1 MNKKFFQHI
10 LIIICLFF
18 IGMVSVSAENCTSVK
33 SDIDLYDTYEET
45 LKNMDCTD
53 TSDITIVNTC
63 NDTNVKKNI
72 VITKLM
78 KLKEQGKICKSEKSK
93 ADKIIEDNKD
103 KCGQIFNDD
112 FNKFVNN
119 AMMIFYIIGP
129 ILLILFGSLDYAK
142 ATVSSEAD
150 ALKKASVRF
159 AKRIAATLLLFLT
172 PTIIDLILSF
182 NVSDKYLS
190 GNAYTCDYKYM
201 VFNKK
206 YTIGYKTPSN
216 NSSTRPSKYKRCTGP
231 SCPTYIW
238 MLPASDTILTDRF
251 GYREQPTAGA
261 SNFHQG
267 ADIGANMGDNVYAI
281 ADGEITHAR
290 CIEGGLGC
298 NFDLT
303 VTEPGGHVIKYTFGH
318 NNDLLVSTGDKVKQ
332 GDVLAHAGSTGVS
345 TGPHCHFEAIDVTD
359 GGIQVNALLFAYGTT
374 ENIPAID
381 SSGQLTK
388 ITLSRSEGVG
398 NPLEY
403 YYSNGGSTYY
413 KSR

>member
-18 IGMVSVSAENCTSVK
+18 IGMVSVSAENCTSIK

>member
-238 MLPASDTILTDRF
+238 MLPANDTIITDRF
-251 GYREQPTAGA
+251 GYRVPPFEGA
-261 SNFHQG
+261 SAYHQG
-267 ADIGANMGDNVYAI
+267 ADIGANTGDNVYAI
-281 ADGEITHAR
+281 ADGEIA
-290 CIEGGLGC
+290 GAKYNDSLGWYVE
-298 NFDLT
+298 LR
-303 VTEPGGHVIKYTFGH
+303 VKEPGGHTILYTFAH
-318 NNDLLVSTGDKVKQ
+318 NSELLVNSGDKVKQ
-332 GDVLAHAGSTGVS
+332 GDVIAHAGMTGS
-345 TGPHCHFEAIDVTD
+345 ANGPHCHFTADDETD
-359 GGIQVNALLFAYGTT
+359 GLTVNALLFAYGTT

-388 ITLSRSEGVG
+388 ITLSRSSGVED
-398 NPLEY
+398 PLEY
-403 YYSNGGSTYY
+403 YYSDGSSNYY
-413 KSR
+413 KSK